1 MPSAPLALSTCSDQT
16 VCVIGAGYV
25 GLTTAVGLAEDGR
38 QVRLLEIDEARLQ
51 LLREGRAPIHEPGL
65 DEVLTR
71 VLRAGHLEVVQDIT
85 EGMAGAGIAITAVGT
100 PPTVDGEADLRQVE
114 RALAQATEAAGEGAV
129 VVIKSTVPPGTTARL
144 AAGRRRGHGTP
155 PLVMCPEF
163 LREGTALED
172 LRRPARLV
180 VGGDDRQACARV
192 AELFSRGGTPTHITD
207 STSAELVKYGSNSF
221 LALKISFIN
230 ELAQLCEATG
240 ADIESV
246 ADGIGADPRI
256 GRGFLNAGLGY
267 GGSCFPK
274 DVRALENVAA
284 YHGPSFWML
293 QAAIDVNAQQRR
305 RFVGKVASALGG
317 AVEDSRI
324 AVLGLAFKPGTDD
337 MRQAASIDI
346 IRYLADLG
354 AVVTATDPVAIERAT
369 PLLPGIAMLADPYAC
384 VTGADAVVI
393 VTEWAEF
400 RGLDWDRVGR
410 LASRRLVVDGR
421 NCLDGR
427 ELARLGYTYVSVGR
441 RSQTPD

>member
-1 MPSAPLALSTCSDQT
+1 MPSPLASTSVCSDDT

-38 QVRLLEIDEARLQ
+38 HVRLVEIDETRLQ
-51 LLREGRAPIHEPGL
+51 LLRDGRAPIHEPGL

-71 VLRAGHLEVVQDIT
+71 VLRTGHLRVVRDIT
-85 EGMAGAGIAITAVGT
+85 EGMDAAGIAIIAVGT
-100 PPTVDGEADLRQVE
+100 PPTVDGEADLRYVE
-114 RALAQATEAAGEGAV
+114 TALAQASQAAAEGAV
-129 VVIKSTVPPGTTARL
+129 IVIKSTVPPGTTARL
-144 AAGRRRGHGTP
+144 SVGRGRGRNAR

-163 LREGTALED
+163 LREGSALED
-172 LRRPARLV
+172 LRHPARLV
-180 VGGDDRQACARV
+180 VGGDDRSACARV
-192 AELFSRGGTPTHITD
+192 AELFSRGGARTHITD

-256 GRGFLNAGLGY
+256 GRAFLNAGLGY

-284 YHGPSFWML
+284 YHGQSFWML
-293 QAAIDVNAQQRR
+293 KAAIDVNAQQRR
-305 RFVGKVASALGG
+305 RFVGKVVSAVGG
-317 AVEDSRI
+317 SVEGRRI

-354 AVVTATDPVAIERAT
+354 AEVVATDPVAIDHAA
-369 PLLPGIAMLADPYAC
+369 PMLPGVTMVADPYTC
-384 VTGADAVVI
+384 VSGADAVVI
-393 VTEWAEF
+393 VTEWTEF
-400 RGLDWDRVGR
+400 RTLDWERVGR
-410 LASRRLVVDGR
+410 LVSRRLVVDGR

-427 ELARLGYTYVSVGR
+427 ELARLGYTYISVGR
-441 RSQTPD
+441 RAQTPD